1 MTFIINE
8 NGIKTSITCEDVD
21 VEISRLLLENKQHKE
36 NIALKEKEIALIKAE
51 LELEKSAC
59 KFSRWINIGM
69 LFVAVLPTVADLI
82 IYFS

>member
-1 MTFIINE
+1 MTFIIDE
-8 NGIKTSITCEDVD
+8 NGIETSRFYEDVD
-21 VEISRLLLENKQHKE
+21 VEISKLLLEKKQHKE

-59 KFSRWINIGM
+59 KFSKRINIGM